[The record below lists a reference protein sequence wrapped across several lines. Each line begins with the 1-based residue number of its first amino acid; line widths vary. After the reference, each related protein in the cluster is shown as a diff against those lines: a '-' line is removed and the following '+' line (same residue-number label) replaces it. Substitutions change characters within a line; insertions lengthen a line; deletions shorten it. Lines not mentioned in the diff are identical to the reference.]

1 MIKIHN
7 KSSKPDNIVTK
18 EHHTVEKI
26 MKIERVLPYFMK
38 DYFTYLKGAVSLNS
52 RYAYLN
58 DIKFFCE
65 YLINNTDKI
74 NGDSIDKISLDDFNS
89 LKARDIN
96 TFLGD
101 YCTRYYKDS
110 GISMTVYE
118 NNNRA
123 LSRKKS
129 ALSSLFKFLYRNEQ
143 INSNIVE
150 GLNPIKLPK
159 PQPDAIKR
167 LYVEELN
174 SLLNIVKTGDGLSES
189 EKKYWDKTKLRD
201 KAIILLFTTYGLRL
215 KELQELNISSF
226 NFTRKEFVIFRKR
239 SKESIMPLNKSVENS
254 IKDYIENERSKYS
267 DDEDALFI
275 SIQNKRLSERS
286 IRQLVKKYTSIAL
299 DKPRSNGYSPHKLRA
314 TAASTLIEFGFSIYD
329 VQNLLD
335 HDNITTTQL
344 YSAHKKNSKRD
355 IIINYELDPSKD
367 KS

>member
-7 KSSKPDNIVTK
+7 KSSKPDNIVYK
-18 EHHTVEKI
+18 EHQTIEKI
-26 MKIERVLPYFMK
+26 IAIENSLPKFMR
-38 DYFTYLKGAVSLNS
+38 DYFIYLKGAVAINS

-65 YLINNTDKI
+65 YLIEESDITASTDISYISENEFNKI
-74 NGDSIDKISLDDFNS
+74 KS
-89 LKARDIN
+89 RDVNI
-96 TFLGD
+96 FLGD
-101 YCTRYYKDS
+101 YCTRYYKNSGDS
-110 GISMTVYE
+110 TTVYE

-143 INSNIVE
+143 VDRNIVE

-167 LYVEELN
+167 LYIEELN
-174 SLLNIVKTGDGLSES
+174 KLLEVVKTGVGLTEG

-226 NFTRKEFVIFRKR
+226 NFTRQEFVIYRKR
-239 SKESIMPLNKSVENS
+239 AKESIMPLNQSVEAAV
-254 IKDYIENERSKYS
+254 KDYLKNERYKNT
-267 DDEDALFI
+267 DDEDALFL
-275 SIQNKRLSERS
+275 SMQQKRLSERS
-286 IRQLVKKYTSIAL
+286 IRKLVKKYTSIAL
-299 DKPRSNGYSPHKLRA
+299 DKPRDSGYSPHKLRA

-335 HDNITTTQL
+335 HDNVTTTQL

-355 IIINYELDPSKD
+355 IIANYELDKNEE
-367 KS
+367 